1 MVSRSS
7 SGCQSSPLVLV
18 VTVLCLMLFNLMFLV
33 FVSRIDSR
41 MATVERD
48 QKRDVRSSSL
58 TNDQEALA
66 RRDLTDVGEVRERNK
81 RAIQTSLEELSSK
94 VEWLEQR

>member
-7 SGCQSSPLVLV
+7 SGCQSSPLFLV

-41 MATVERD
+41 MATLERE
-48 QKRDVRSSSL
+48 KIDVRSSSL
-58 TNDQEALA
+58 TNDQEAIT
-66 RRDLTDVGEVRERNK
+66 RRDLIDVGEVRERNK